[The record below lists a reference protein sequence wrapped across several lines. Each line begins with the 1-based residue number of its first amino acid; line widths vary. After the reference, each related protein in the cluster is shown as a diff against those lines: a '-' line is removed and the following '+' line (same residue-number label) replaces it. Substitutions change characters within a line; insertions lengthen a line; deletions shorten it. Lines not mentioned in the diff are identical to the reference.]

1 MKKHDKALEY
11 ANHGIKIL
19 NEEIEELSQKES
31 NYIEERTERYMDSE
45 RDNTIHEEQSEEE
58 KKVIVV
64 KREKISLL
72 AIAYYNAGSQLEFL
86 KQYKECIEYFNQ
98 AISVLERNFKE
109 DYPLTLEFK
118 KTLSKALQKYQ
129 VHVSWKGS
137 KRTFSNLN
145 KDFVTK

>member
-1 MKKHDKALEY
+1 MKKHDKALQY
-11 ANHGIKIL
+11 ANNGIKIL
-19 NEEIEELSQKES
+19 VEEIEELTEKEN
-31 NYIEERTERYMDSE
+31 NYIEEQTERNRDSQG
-45 RDNTIHEEQSEEE
+45 DSNMHEEQTKEE
-58 KKVIVV
+58 KKIIVV
-64 KREKISLL
+64 KREKLSLL

-86 KQYKECIEYFNQ
+86 KQYKEWIEHFNQ

-118 KTLSKALQKYQ
+118 KTLSKAIQKYQ

-145 KDFVTK
+145 ESFVTK